1 MAKHSIKNIV
11 RAVTENPWF
20 ITADKLQ
27 TIGELLDERADGK
40 QFSAE
45 EIRARI
51 GDRDDEDDRGY
62 YLDQGVAV
70 IPLFGV
76 IAPKANLMTEFS
88 GGASLEIFQQQLAK
102 ALADPLA
109 KAIVLDVDS
118 PGGNVL
124 GVAAAAEAVFEAR
137 QKKPLVAVAN
147 GQCASAAYY
156 IASAAE
162 RVVATLD
169 STVGSIGVLTLHRE
183 TSRFDEGR
191 GIKTTVIAAGK
202 HKVDGNPYEPL
213 SAQGKATLQERVND
227 YYDQFVAAVAKHR
240 GVDVGDVRGGFGQG
254 KAILAARAL
263 DAGMIDAIDSLTN
276 VIANLARNTNS
287 KPVPAMGRP
296 AATDIQPGPSGAGA
310 STKDRVMTTKIKSAL
325 FACDMIDDR
334 DADDATC
341 NTAVKA
347 FYRARGEKL
356 PTGEGADDKI
366 LAALASSFSGA
377 APTSGPANSPQAGDG
392 SGSGD
397 GSSEA
402 DKAAIRAQER
412 ERIND
417 IRSSAELF
425 AQAGL
430 AVDDKLANE
439 AVEKGWSHE
448 EFVKRAKKAGAASEK
463 PVQGASVQVTADAVD
478 KFTDAAVDA
487 LMFQAGVW
495 PEKKELTPAA
505 TALKQ
510 AGLSH
515 IAHETL
521 RLAGKPPRAFATK
534 ETIALEFLQLGGA
547 GASVFASDGGSYN
560 RPGDFPNLL
569 SNLAGKMMD
578 QALELADVSYPL
590 WTGKLPDIS
599 DFKPKTILQV
609 GHFDE
614 LDLINDDDEAK
625 QLKLAEEL
633 SGWIQIDRFGN
644 SFGLTPVM
652 VANDDLDAF
661 TEGLKSLA
669 VAHEYTLN
677 RLCVG
682 LVTGN
687 VTLLDGYAL
696 FDNTNHIND
705 IAAASGGPP
714 SVGEVSKMREKHRAQ
729 PGVGGKGK
737 VKTPPKIA
745 LVPTLLETEAEQVL
759 LPNTLYPATDATI
772 NVFRGKVIPVV
783 EPELDANSTKKWYTF
798 ADPKI
803 RRVIVHAFQTGYGR
817 MGRRTTWFEP
827 SRETRYYKLE
837 GRFAA
842 AVAGYRGAVRNAGE

>member
-1 MAKHSIKNIV
+1 MKHSIKNVV
-11 RAVTENPWF
+11 RAVTENPWY

-27 TIGELLDERADGK
+27 TIGDLLDERAEGK
-40 QFSAE
+40 LLSAE
-45 EIRARI
+45 EIRSRI
-51 GDRDDEDDRGY
+51 GDRDEEEARGY

-70 IPLFGV
+70 VPLVGV
-76 IAPKANLMTEFS
+76 LAPKANLMTDFS
-88 GGASLEIFQQQLAK
+88 GGTSLEIFQQQLAK
-102 ALADPLA
+102 AVADPLA

-118 PGGNVL
+118 PGGNVV
-124 GVAAAAEAVFEAR
+124 GVNAAAQAVYAAR
-137 QKKPLVAVAN
+137 DKKPIVAVAS
-147 GQCASAAYY
+147 GQCSSAAYY
-156 IASAAE
+156 IASAAS
-162 RVVATLD
+162 RVVATID
-169 STVGSIGVLTLHRE
+169 STVGSIGVVTLHRE
-183 TSRFDEGR
+183 SSRADDSR
-191 GIKTTVIAAGK
+191 GVKTTIVAAGK
-202 HKVDGNPYEPL
+202 HKTDANPYEPL
-213 SAQGKATLQERVND
+213 SPQGKATLQERVDD
-227 YYDQFVAAVAKHR
+227 YYGQFVAAVATFR
-240 GVDVGDVRGGFGQG
+240 GVGESDVRSGFGQG
-254 KAILAARAL
+254 KSLLAARAL
-263 DAGMIDAIDSLTN
+263 DAGMIDAIDSLAN
-276 VIANLARNTNS
+276 VIADLARNN
-287 KPVPAMGRP
+287 PPQPAKGP
-296 AATDIQPGPSGAGA
+296 AASETQPAPSGGG
-310 STKDRVMTTKIKSAL
+310 TFKKDRPMTTKIKSAL

-347 FYRARGEKL
+347 FYVARGQKV
-356 PTGEGADDKI
+356 PTGDGADEKI
-366 LAALASSFSGA
+366 LAMLAGAFSGA
-377 APTSGPANSPQAGDG
+377 APKSEPPESKAGDG

-397 GSSEA
+397 GSN
-402 DKAAIRAQER
+402 DPAAVRIAER

-417 IRSSAELF
+417 IRSSAVLF

-430 AVDDKLANE
+430 AVDDALANE

-463 PVQGASVQVTADAVD
+463 PVQGGSVQVTADAVD

-487 LMFQAGVW
+487 LMYQAGVW
-495 PEKKELTPAA
+495 PEKKELSPAA
-505 TALKQ
+505 TSLKQ

-534 ETIALEFLQLGGA
+534 ETIALEFLQLGGV
-547 GASVFASDGGSYN
+547 GATVFAADGGAYS

-578 QALELADVSYPL
+578 QSLQLADVTYPL
-590 WTGKLPDIS
+590 WTGKLPDIN
-599 DFKPKTILQV
+599 DFKPHTVLQV

-614 LDLINDDDEAK
+614 LDLILDDDEAK

-661 TEGLKSLA
+661 GEGLKSMA

-687 VTLLDGYAL
+687 VTLLDGNAL
-696 FDNTNHIND
+696 FDNTNHVND
-705 IAAASGGPP
+705 ITSGGVP
-714 SVGEVSKMREKHRAQ
+714 SVAEVSKMREKHRAQ

-759 LPNTLYPATDATI
+759 LPNTMYPATDATV
-772 NVFRGKVIPVV
+772 NVFRGKVLPVV
-783 EPELDANSTKKWYTF
+783 EPELDAASTKKWYTF

-817 MGRRTTWFEP
+817 LGRRTTWFEP

-842 AVAGYRGAVRNAGE
+842 AVAGHRGAVRNAGE